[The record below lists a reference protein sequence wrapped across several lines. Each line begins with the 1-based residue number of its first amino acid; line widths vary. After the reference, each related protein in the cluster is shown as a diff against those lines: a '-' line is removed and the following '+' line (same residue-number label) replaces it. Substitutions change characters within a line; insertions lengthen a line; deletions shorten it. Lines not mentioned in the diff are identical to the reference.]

1 MDDARALIMRATGLD
16 ASELPYVAELMDVN
30 EQDEQWRLAMN
41 VTYAPIAQTIL
52 VDQTP
57 RARIRGE
64 NQRQSTRN
72 S

>member
-1 MDDARALIMRATGLD
+1 MDDARTLIMRATGLD

-41 VTYAPIAQTIL
+41 VTYAPIARPSSSTNATSK
-52 VDQTP
+52 DSRRKSAP
-57 RARIRGE
+57 
-64 NQRQSTRN
+64 STRN